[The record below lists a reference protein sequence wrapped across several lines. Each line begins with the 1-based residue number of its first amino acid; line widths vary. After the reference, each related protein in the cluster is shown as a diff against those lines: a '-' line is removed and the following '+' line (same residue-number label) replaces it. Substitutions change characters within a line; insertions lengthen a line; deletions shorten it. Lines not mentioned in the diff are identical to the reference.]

1 MHNASRLPHHKC
13 PIELPV
19 DPGGGWRG
27 KCCEGS
33 LFRAHEGAATWPPT
47 QICRAAPTPRCYP
60 GPEPESRL
68 QRRGLGRGNRAGLVL
83 CQRRDHARV
92 ISLYTCGPASLASK
106 SVFKWGN
113 GGSEHQSTWP
123 RPHGVVILRRT
134 EKPRTYRSIITAMVV
149 EITSVCVGK
158 QGRMY
163 FCARGGPANGKNV
176 GFGLQ
181 QPQAHNLAL
190 CGPGQVVSPLCA

>member
-1 MHNASRLPHHKC
+1 MVSRRQPAMPAHTTSPRHDLDLRTLYQRLCWPQTMHNASRLPHHKC
-13 PIELPV
+13 SIELPI

-68 QRRGLGRGNRAGLVL
+68 QRRGLGRGDRAGLVL

-106 SVFKWGN
+106 SVFK
-113 GGSEHQSTWP
+113 
-123 RPHGVVILRRT
+123 
-134 EKPRTYRSIITAMVV
+134 
-149 EITSVCVGK
+149 
-158 QGRMY
+158 
-163 FCARGGPANGKNV
+163 
-176 GFGLQ
+176 
-181 QPQAHNLAL
+181 
-190 CGPGQVVSPLCA
+190 